1 MLWELALRSVA
12 DDTDLAFL
20 EITTTTTTTISFIC
34 MTITVYYS
42 TNKLFITNN

>member
-1 MLWELALRSVA
+1 MLSELALRSVA
-12 DDTDLAFL
+12 DDTDLAL

-42 TNKLFITNN
+42 MHELFIANN